1 MNLIFLW
8 VSIGFINHFD
18 FLSRSCEEM
27 FGNFLLR
34 EIPLIG
40 KKGQTGQTFFGWL
53 HYLGDR
59 FENLQTTVFVK
70 TFELQTS
77 LFNYVKQ
84 TKITCDASQI
94 SICKTNMVNEV
105 SYSLAKSTVTYDVHR
120 QKDSEFHAVS

>member
-1 MNLIFLW
+1 
-8 VSIGFINHFD
+8 
-18 FLSRSCEEM
+18 M
-27 FGNFLLR
+27 FGNYLLR

-40 KKGQTGQTFFGWL
+40 KKGQTGQTFFWVASL
-53 HYLGDR
+53 TDR

-77 LFNYVKQ
+77 LFNYVNQ
-84 TKITCDASQI
+84 TKIKCDASKI

>member
-1 MNLIFLW
+1 MWHSRPPRDPPPFMANAILNF
-8 VSIGFINHFD
+8 HFD
-18 FLSRSCEEM
+18 YPHTSL
-27 FGNFLLR
+27 
-34 EIPLIG
+34 
-40 KKGQTGQTFFGWL
+40 T
-53 HYLGDR
+53 DR

-70 TFELQTS
+70 TFEWQIS

-84 TKITCDASQI
+84 TKITCDASKI